1 MDLCLDTNVF
11 SSDPDF
17 FIWMGKKDIKGY
29 LSSVAL
35 MELSYYEMK
44 RVGGSMIALLSTIN
58 SLDIEIVPFDKTLAM
73 IAAKNAL
80 PGHDM
85 SRNAP
90 DYAIGAYAYK
100 RKIPLVTNNK
110 KHFKWVAEVDTPAEM
125 MQKY

>member
-1 MDLCLDTNVF
+1 MAQKAVR
-11 SSDPDF
+11 
-17 FIWMGKKDIKGY
+17 GH

-35 MELSYYEMK
+35 MELAYYEMK
-44 RVGGSMIALLSTIN
+44 RVGGSMVRLLGTIN
-58 SLDIEIVPFDKTLAM
+58 GLDIEIVPFDKTLAL

-85 SRNAP
+85 SRNAS

-110 KHFKWVAEVDTPAEM
+110 KHFKWLAEVYTPAEF